1 MAEFRYAS
9 AMKPLSGGQL
19 SRFAACLATLGSLG
33 MPDYFD
39 DSSANWGCTDTVYEQ
54 EKERF
59 SRLLDQHGNPIRY
72 ALPRI
77 GFDLRPR
84 PKKET
89 RNG

>member
-1 MAEFRYAS
+1 M
-9 AMKPLSGGQL
+9 
-19 SRFAACLATLGSLG
+19 ATLGSPSL
-33 MPDYFD
+33 PDYFD

-89 RNG
+89 SNG